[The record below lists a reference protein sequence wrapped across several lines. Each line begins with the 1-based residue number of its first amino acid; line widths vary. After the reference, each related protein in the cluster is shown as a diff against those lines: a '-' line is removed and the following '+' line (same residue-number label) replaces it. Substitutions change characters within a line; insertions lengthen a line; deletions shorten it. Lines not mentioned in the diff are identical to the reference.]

1 MSIPKIPYT
10 VQAGMAVSVNN
21 DEAVLTIMQSCMQSV
36 VNDVLHGVVDK
47 YDHLDLPLVLAAVK
61 HAVNGLETLLDE
73 DDKMIEETSMRVIG
87 CVTIDASML
96 RKLAEK
102 DEENNDD

>member
-1 MSIPKIPYT
+1 MGTPKIPYT
-10 VQAGMAVSVNN
+10 IQAGIAASVNN

-36 VNDVLHGVVDK
+36 VNDVLHGVVYK
-47 YDHLDLPLVLAAVK
+47 YNLLDLPLVAVK

-73 DDKMIEETSMRVIG
+73 DDKMIEETAMKEIG

-96 RKLAEK
+96 RKLAKKEK
-102 DEENNDD
+102 DDD